1 MKKYTYLFSVTAAL
15 LLLSLS
21 SSAHAEGIDA
31 VVNEIFGNA
40 TGWFVSLIFAPF
52 LERAFHGL
60 SYG

>member
-1 MKKYTYLFSVTAAL
+1 MKNYTYLFSVTAAL

-40 TGWFVSLIFAPF
+40 TG
-52 LERAFHGL
+52 
-60 SYG
+60 